1 MTSGAIKV
9 IGVAASVVSVA
20 ASLASGWVQ
29 EKKIDENIATK
40 VAEEIAKQTEKK

>member
-9 IGVAASVVSVA
+9 IGIVASVVGVG
-20 ASLASGWVQ
+20 ASIASDWVNN
-29 EKKIDENIATK
+29 KKIDENIANK